1 MKKTIRFLSLAA
13 LLFTMAGAFVVSCQK
28 GGGEE
33 EDVPEVGAGN
43 QPRIQPIIHPKGN
56 TFTIKTDGTTISL
69 TSSGYSFEVRA
80 GSITFKNF
88 KCFLGRNESFIFR
101 NECNLTLNGSS
112 TFTMLNGGTFVGRH
126 ITLSGSGS
134 LMFIAGYI
142 NETHYNNLFSAA
154 EGYILTSSG
163 KQNEEDGRQSCTW
176 TISKIR

>member
-1 MKKTIRFLSLAA
+1 MKKTVRFLSLAA
-13 LLFTMAGAFVVSCQK
+13 LLFTVAGTVIVSCQK
-28 GGGEE
+28 EGGEE
-33 EDVPEVGAGN
+33 EVPAVGSGN
-43 QPRIQPIIHPKGN
+43 QPLILPRIPPKGN

-101 NECNLTLNGSS
+101 NECNLTLNGIS

-134 LMFIAGYI
+134 IKFIAGYI
-142 NETHYNNLFSAA
+142 NETSYNDLFSAA
-154 EGYILTSSG
+154 EGYTLTSSG
-163 KQNEEDGRQSCTW
+163 KKDEENGLQSITW
-176 TISKIR
+176 TIRKSQ

>member
-1 MKKTIRFLSLAA
+1 MKKTVRFLSLAA

-43 QPRIQPIIHPKGN
+43 QPRIQPIIHPSGN
-56 TFTIKTDGTTISL
+56 MYTIKTDGTTISL

-80 GSITFKNF
+80 GSITFNNF
-88 KCFLGRNESFIFR
+88 NCFLGRKESFNFA

-142 NETHYNNLFSAA
+142 NEKSYNDLFSAA
-154 EGYILTSSG
+154 EGYTLTSSG
-163 KQNEEDGRQSCTW
+163 KKDEEDGRQSITW
-176 TISKIR
+176 TIRKSQ